1 MKELL
6 FGTAGVPISTKEHS
20 TVEGIKRVKE
30 LGLGCMELEFVRGVK
45 MKEDTAKEVNE
56 VMKSEGVALTCH
68 APYYVNLNSQEK
80 AKLEASKKRIIHS
93 AKIASLCGA
102 HSVTFHPAYYMKMEP
117 GEVYKKVK
125 EALEDV
131 MAELRKKK
139 IEIDIRP
146 ETTGK
151 PTAFGTAEEIIQLS
165 QEIKGVL
172 PCIDFAHLHARTNG
186 KMNSYDEFHGVLEQ
200 IERGLGKK
208 ALENMHIHVSGIK
221 YSEKG
226 EKHHLILRLADL
238 KYKELIKA
246 WKDFG
251 IKGCVI
257 SESPNIEGDAML
269 MQKVYNSL

>member
-1 MKELL
+1 MKKLL
-6 FGTAGVPISTKEHS
+6 FGTAGVPISTKQHS
-20 TVEGIKRVKE
+20 TIEGIKRVKE
-30 LGLGCMELEFVRGVK
+30 LGLECMELEFVRGVR
-45 MKEDTAKEVNE
+45 MREGTAKEIYE
-56 VMKSEGVALTCH
+56 VMKKEGIALTCH
-68 APYYVNLNSQEK
+68 APYYVNLNAQEK

-117 GEVYKKVK
+117 EDVYKKVR
-125 EALEDV
+125 EELGNV
-131 MAELRKKK
+131 MAELRDKK
-139 IEIDIRP
+139 IKIDVRP

-151 PTAFGTAEEIIQLS
+151 PTAFGNAEEIIRLS
-165 QEIKGVL
+165 QDIKGVL

-186 KMNSYDEFHGVLEQ
+186 KMNSYDEFHNVLGQ
-200 IERGLGKK
+200 IEKGLGKS
-208 ALENMHIHVSGIK
+208 AIENMHIHVSGIA

-226 EKHHLILRLADL
+226 EKHHLILKDADL

-257 SESPNIEGDAML
+257 SESPNIEGDALL
-269 MQKVYNSL
+269 MQKIYNS

>member
-6 FGTAGVPISTKEHS
+6 FGTAGVPISTKKHS

-45 MKEDTAKEVNE
+45 MGESTAKEVRE
-56 VMKSEGVALTCH
+56 VMKKQGIALTCH
-68 APYYVNLNSQEK
+68 APYYVNLNSPEK
-80 AKLEASKKRIIHS
+80 AKLEASKKRVIHS

-102 HSVTFHPAYYMKMEP
+102 HSVTFHPAYYMKGEP
-117 GEVYKKVK
+117 EEVYKKVK
-125 EALEDV
+125 KELEEV
-131 MAELRKKK
+131 MAELKKEK
-139 IEIDIRP
+139 IMIDVRP

-151 PTAFGTAEEIIQLS
+151 PTAFGTVEEIVRLS
-165 QEIKGVL
+165 KDIKGVL

-186 KMNSYDEFHGVLEQ
+186 KMNSYDEFYGVLEQ
-200 IERGLGKK
+200 IEKGLGKR
-208 ALENMHIHVSGIK
+208 AIENMHIHVSGIE

-226 EKHHLILRLADL
+226 ERHHLILKMSDL
-238 KYKELIKA
+238 KYKELIGA

-257 SESPNIEGDAML
+257 SESPNIEGDALL
-269 MQKVYNSL
+269 MQKIYGRK